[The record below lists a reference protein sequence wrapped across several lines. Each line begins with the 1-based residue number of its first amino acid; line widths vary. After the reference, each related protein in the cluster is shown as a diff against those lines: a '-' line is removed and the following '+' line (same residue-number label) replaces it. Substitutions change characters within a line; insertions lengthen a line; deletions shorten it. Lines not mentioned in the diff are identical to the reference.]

1 MGQQVAHAP
10 PGYEFVR
17 SLGSGGFG
25 DVYLARQLARDRLV
39 AIKEI
44 APHALADGDNVE
56 RFKREARI
64 LAATHLASVVKVFD
78 LNTRHDPA
86 YLVMEYVPGGTLA
99 ELIESGPLAAPRAI
113 AILSDVAGALRAM
126 ANRGLVHRDIKPS
139 NVFVLP
145 DGSAK
150 LGDFGLARALVD
162 DSNFRTGAGPPVGT
176 PAYLPPEVSRGRAE
190 PDYQSDAYSFAVMA
204 YEVLTGRLPY
214 DAPDAVS
221 MITAHWNQPPR
232 PPGEALPG
240 IPQRAADVLLAG
252 LAKQP
257 GHRPLP
263 FQLVELLRSIPE
275 DAWPTPP
282 GSTPAPRSQAAPS
295 SDATVDAPE
304 LTQGLK
310 GLTDSRAGPPRWLRW
325 ATLAIGVMVAVAGGV
340 VGVSLMSAPW
350 GNSHDLAI
358 IDVTLDVAP
367 DSTGTCPR
375 ALFHLTAVITTNGAP
390 GELEISWT
398 RPDGKAVPPRT
409 VSLAEDQRRVRA
421 EFRFAFRGDAR
432 RSGRAVVHVA
442 GDDTG
447 TASRLVEY
455 TCGSRRAA

>member
-1 MGQQVAHAP
+1 MSQQVAHAP

-25 DVYLARQLARDRLV
+25 DVYLARQLAVDRLV

-126 ANRGLVHRDIKPS
+126 ANRGLVHRDIKPN

-162 DSNFRTGAGPPVGT
+162 DSNFRTGAGVPVGT
-176 PAYLPPEVSRGRAE
+176 PAYFPPEVSQGLAE

-214 DAPDAVS
+214 DAPDAIS
-221 MITAHWNQPPR
+221 MITAHWQRSPR

-263 FQLVELLRSIPE
+263 FQLVEMLRSIPAE
-275 DAWPTPP
+275 AWPTPRRRRP
-282 GSTPAPRSQAAPS
+282 GQRQTVPAPEPLESITVARPS
-295 SDATVDAPE
+295 GEPH
-304 LTQGLK
+304 
-310 GLTDSRAGPPRWLRW
+310 RWRRRV
-325 ATLAIGVMVAVAGGV
+325 TLAVGAGAAVAAGV
-340 VGVSLMSAPW
+340 VGFSLMSAPW
-350 GNSHDLAI
+350 GTPNDLEI

-367 DSTGTCPR
+367 GSSGTCPR
-375 ALFHLTAVITTNGAP
+375 AVFHLTAVITTNGEP
-390 GELEISWT
+390 GDLEISWT
-398 RPDGKAVPPRT
+398 RPDGKAVPPKT
-409 VSLAEDQRRVRA
+409 VSLADDQQRVRA
-421 EFRFAFRGDAR
+421 EFRFTLRGDAP

-447 TASRLVEY
+447 TAGRLIEY
-455 TCGSRRAA
+455 VCGSAA